1 MYYKPI
7 FLFLFLLLTGSADS
21 FAQRYNFRQYDI
33 EDGLTQSQVTAIS
46 QDSKRRLW
54 ISTLGGLSC
63 FNGRQFYSYTKTN
76 GLNNNFALALS
87 LGKNDE
93 IWLGT
98 ARGISRFNGTQFD
111 NFAQT
116 REWVGKLVTSAKGT
130 VYGLSSSRLFKTD
143 KKQITFLNVSK
154 DPKETITA
162 LKVDENGKVAVA
174 LHGKGIFYLE
184 QGKWMAHPENEILK
198 TFVINDFFSDHQQ
211 KDKLWIMAEDGL
223 YALEQK
229 KVSQYVSGKFT
240 AIQQDAKNNIWIGYS
255 SGAYYL
261 TKNGLIHFNGKN
273 GFSNNAVNAIFKDI
287 ENNIWLAT
295 DGTGLFRFIDRDYVV
310 FDESQG
316 LNSKIVMS
324 LAKGPN
330 ADEIWIG
337 TYGGLFQYQGGKI
350 KEIAIPSE
358 VDNTR
363 NINFLYNDRQ
373 KNIWIGTVY
382 GGLWCYNGKTI
393 VRMVSDRHSIA
404 YNAILEDSKGR
415 IWVSTNA
422 GCFLLNKETKQLDWV
437 SKQFGSTLLETTEA
451 EILVGTQDGVYIISN
466 KGQTKALNLPQL
478 TGSSVLCMTK
488 SGPQNLL
495 FGTSDNGILIWDR
508 KTGKTRTLNTAKGL
522 ASDHI
527 YSMLLDQQGI
537 LWVGTGKGINKINTK
552 DFSVISNNNEPN
564 LLVECNQNAILQHNN
579 DIWVGTTKGAIVYNR
594 NHQVPP
600 TVPPYIYLNT
610 VTAFA
615 QSKGRQNKEQTIFKG
630 DELGRIATLPYH
642 QNNLNITFTGIFLAN
657 PDGLLYQY
665 RLVGLDNKYSEST
678 SNTSMNFSSVPPG
691 RYTFQVRA
699 LTKSGLISLNAASF
713 SFEITPPYYQTGV
726 FRLLIFVLIVLLIL
740 LAVYVIL
747 NLNERKRKLRLKI
760 KLEEQFKVR
769 KQTAEDFHDDLGN
782 KLTRISVLSEVLSSM
797 IDKDDTEKR
806 SIISKINDNV
816 NELYRGTKDILW
828 SLNPK
833 NDKLTELIGHI
844 EAFGR
849 EMFNN
854 THVDFQSHIDLAGYD
869 GKLSLDVSRNLLMIF
884 KEAIHNAL
892 KHAKPGMVVFSA
904 TVDGENLKITVKDDG
919 QGLDPIGSMDGHGI
933 NNMNVRAKRI
943 NAKLDINSN
952 ASGTEIKLAI
962 HLSTLMRLKNV

>member
-1 MYYKPI
+1 MYYKTFLLLP
-7 FLFLFLLLTGSADS
+7 LFLFICSLNAA
-21 FAQRYNFRQYDI
+21 AQRYNFRQYDI
-33 EDGLTQSQVTAIS
+33 EDGLTQSQVTAIT
-46 QDSKRRLW
+46 QDSKRQLW

-63 FNGRQFYSYTKTN
+63 FNGKQFYSYTKTK

-98 ARGISRFNGTQFD
+98 ARGISKFNGSRFD
-111 NFAQT
+111 NYAQT
-116 REWVGKLVTSAKGT
+116 KEWVGKLVTSANGT
-130 VYGLSSSRLFKTD
+130 VYGISSSRLFKTD
-143 KKQITFLNVSK
+143 EKQITFLNVSK
-154 DPKETITA
+154 DPQEQVTA
-162 LKVDENGKVAVA
+162 LKVDDKGNVA
-174 LHGKGIFYLE
+174 LAILKKGIFYLNK
-184 QGKWMAHPENEILK
+184 GHWTAHPQNEILK
-198 TFVINDFFSDHQQ
+198 NHLITDFFTDHIH
-211 KDKLWIMAEDGL
+211 KNKLWLLGEDGL
-223 YALEQK
+223 YGLNQ
-229 KVSQYVSGKFT
+229 SGIRQYVSGKFT
-240 AIQQDAKNNIWIGYS
+240 AIEQDAKNNIWIGYS
-255 SGAYYL
+255 TGAYYL
-261 TKNGLIHFNGKN
+261 TSNSMIHFNGKN
-273 GFSNNAVNAIFKDI
+273 GFTNNAVNAIFKDA

-295 DGTGLFRFIDRDYVV
+295 DGTGLFRYVDRDYVI

-324 LAKGPN
+324 LANGPA
-330 ADEIWIG
+330 ADEIWMG
-337 TYGGLFQYQGGKI
+337 TYGGLFQYQAGKI
-350 KEIAIPSE
+350 KEIKIPSKLE
-358 VDNTR
+358 DTR

-382 GGLWCYNGKTI
+382 GGLWCYNGKEI
-393 VRMVSDRHSIA
+393 VPMVADRHSIA
-404 YNAILEDSKGR
+404 YNAILEDRKGR

-422 GCFLLNKETKQLDWV
+422 GCYLLNKKTKQLEWA
-437 SKQFGSTLLETTEA
+437 SKQFGSALLETNEG
-451 EILVGTQDGVYIISN
+451 EVLVGTQDGVYAIN
-466 KGQTKALNLPQL
+466 PEAQTKVLNIPQL
-478 TGSSVLCMTK
+478 NGSSILCMAK
-488 SGPQNLL
+488 SGPQTLL

-508 KTGKTRTLNTAKGL
+508 QSGKTKTLNTEQGL

-527 YSMLLDQQGI
+527 YSLLLDQKGL
-537 LWVGTGKGINKINTK
+537 LWVGTGKGINKINVK
-552 DFSVISNNNEPN
+552 DFSVIRNNNEPN
-564 LLVECNQNAILQHNN
+564 LLVECNQNAILQHSN
-579 DIWVGTTKGAIVYNR
+579 DIWIGTTKGAVVYNR
-594 NHQVPP
+594 NHQLQP
-600 TVPPYIYLNT
+600 TVPPYIYINSI
-610 VTAFA
+610 TAFA
-615 QSKGRQNKEQTIFKG
+615 QNKGLQNKQQTIFKAN
-630 DELGRIATLPYH
+630 ELSNIVTLPHH

-665 RLVGLDNKYSEST
+665 RLVGLDNKYSESI

-699 LTKSGLISLNAASF
+699 ITKTGVLSSNTASF

-726 FRLLIFVLIVLLIL
+726 FRLFIFVLIVLLIL
-740 LAVYVIL
+740 LAVYIIL

-797 IDKDDTEKR
+797 IDKSDVEKR

-833 NDKLTELIGHI
+833 NDKLTELLGHI
-844 EAFGR
+844 EAFGK

-854 THVDFQSHIDLAGYD
+854 TNVNFQSHIDLAGYD
-869 GKLSLDVSRNLLMIF
+869 SKLSLDVSRNLLMIF

-904 TVDGENLKITVKDDG
+904 IVDGESLKITVKDDG

-952 ASGTEIKLAI
+952 ATGTEIKLSVS
-962 HLSTLMRLKNV
+962 LSTLMRLKNV